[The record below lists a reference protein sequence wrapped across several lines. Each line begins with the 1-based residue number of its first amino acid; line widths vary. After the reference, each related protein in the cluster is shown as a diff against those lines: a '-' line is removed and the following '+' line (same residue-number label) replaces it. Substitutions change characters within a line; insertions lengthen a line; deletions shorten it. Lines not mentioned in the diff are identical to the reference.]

1 MTDVAAPKRPLTLR
15 SSRFREEREAEWAQL
30 EALIRRV
37 EGGSVSRLSDEDL
50 LVLPQLYR
58 AALSS
63 LSVARSISLDKA
75 LIDYLESLCAR
86 AYFVVYGVQDRP
98 LQRVA
103 RFFREDWPMAV
114 RSVWKETTF
123 ALVLGLVG
131 MAVAWWLVASDPDW
145 YFSFVP
151 RELAGG
157 RDPSATR
164 EYLRE
169 TLYSSG
175 SGQNGEGL
183 GFFATYLFT
192 HNARVS
198 IMTFAL
204 GFAFGVPTALLC
216 AMNGCM
222 FGAFMALFSGQ
233 GLGFEAFG
241 WLMIH
246 GVTELFAITLAC
258 AAGFRIG
265 WVLAFPGDRTRLDA
279 LKDAGRQVG
288 LVMGGVVLM
297 LCLAGVLEGVG
308 RQVITQDWLRYLIAG
323 TSLVLWLSYFYLP
336 RRRAA

>member
-1 MTDVAAPKRPLTLR
+1 MTDAAAPPRELALR
-15 SSRFREEREAEWAQL
+15 SSRFREEREAEWEKL

-37 EGGSVSRLSDEDL
+37 ESASVGKLSDEDL

-63 LSVARSISLDKA
+63 LSVARSISLDRA

-98 LQRVA
+98 LRRVA
-103 RFFREDWPMAV
+103 RFFREDWPLAV
-114 RSVWKETTF
+114 QSVWKETVF

-131 MAVAWWLVASDPDW
+131 MAVAWWLVQSDPDW
-145 YFSFVP
+145 YYSFVP

-157 RDPSATR
+157 RDPTATR
-164 EYLRE
+164 EYLRS
-169 TLYSSG
+169 TLYSEP
-175 SGQNGEGL
+175 GERDGL
-183 GFFATYLFT
+183 GLFATFLFT

-222 FGAFMALFSGQ
+222 FGAFMALFASQ

-246 GVTELFAITLAC
+246 GATELFAITLAS

-265 WVLAFPGDRTRLDA
+265 WVLAFPGEMTRLDA
-279 LKDAGRQVG
+279 LRVAGRSVG
-288 LVMGGVVLM
+288 LVMAGVVVM

-308 RQVITQDWLRYLIAG
+308 RQVVTQDWLRYLIAFG
-323 TSLVLWLSYFYLP
+323 TMALWLAYFYLP
-336 RRRAA
+336 RRSRA

>member
-1 MTDVAAPKRPLTLR
+1 MTDAAAPKRELTLR
-15 SSRFREEREAEWAQL
+15 SSRFREEREAEWTRL
-30 EALIRRV
+30 EALIRRA
-37 EGGSVSRLSDEDL
+37 ESASVGKLSDEDL

-63 LSVARSISLDKA
+63 LSVARSISLDRA

-103 RFFREDWPMAV
+103 RFFRQDWPQAV
-114 RSVWKETTF
+114 QSIWRETVF
-123 ALVLGLVG
+123 ALILGLVG
-131 MAVAWWLVASDPDW
+131 MAVAWWLVQSDPDW
-145 YFSFVP
+145 YYSFVP
-151 RELAGG
+151 RGLAGG
-157 RDPSATR
+157 RDPTATR
-164 EYLRE
+164 EFLQS
-169 TLYSSG
+169 TLYSDG
-175 SGQNGEGL
+175 EREGL
-183 GFFATYLFT
+183 GLFATFLFT

-204 GFAFGVPTALLC
+204 GFAFGIPTALLC

-222 FGAFMALFSGQ
+222 FGAFMALFASQ

-246 GVTELFAITLAC
+246 GATELFAITLAS

-265 WVLAFPGDRTRLDA
+265 WVLAFPGELTRLDA
-279 LKDAGRQVG
+279 LKVAGRSVG
-288 LVMGGVVLM
+288 LVMAGVVVM

-308 RQVITQDWLRYLIAG
+308 RQLITDDWLRYLIAFG
-323 TSLVLWLSYFYLP
+323 TMALWLAYFYLP
-336 RRRAA
+336 RRGVVR